1 MGRLREP
8 EVALFAPP
16 LANFHRPFGTFGKA
30 LLLYQPNLVIN
41 HPSRCQAKP
50 IILARLNG
58 LTVFSQLSKMRLALL
73 RIYAPT
79 ESKFMPT
86 ETNYSTQATTGI
98 DLAAIER
105 EMNAFWKELGQE
117 DDQEAVIRAC
127 VLNLVFYVDSQS
139 MARKADDLLID
150 VTIKNPSRA
159 LLLIAD
165 SAAEQSSISSQVL
178 SRCTLPTGKAKQV
191 CCEQVTIS
199 SSGTQI
205 NELPSIVAPLLLSD
219 LPTFLCWFAPFSIEN
234 KVLKR
239 LGNLADRIVIDTERS
254 TNPQADLIALAQQFT
269 DKPKWAAFS
278 DLNWARL
285 TPWRKLLAGFYDVAD
300 YRPHLRRVNRVMIDY
315 ISSLNDSHQI
325 PTSPLMI
332 AGWLASRLGWS
343 INSAEIEDSATVFQF
358 SKSDGQALSIHLNRR
373 QAEQASSHIISKI
386 ALLEADN
393 RASFQ
398 VEQGTEAHWLTTEV
412 TIGTEHRPCHMCSH
426 EPEGTERLLENELE
440 NLGADRVYEQAV
452 ICTGRMLQA
461 LTSIQN

>member
-1 MGRLREP
+1 
-8 EVALFAPP
+8 
-16 LANFHRPFGTFGKA
+16 
-30 LLLYQPNLVIN
+30 
-41 HPSRCQAKP
+41 
-50 IILARLNG
+50 
-58 LTVFSQLSKMRLALL
+58 
-73 RIYAPT
+73 
-79 ESKFMPT
+79 MPT

-239 LGNLADRIVIDTERS
+239 LGNLADRIV
-254 TNPQADLIALAQQFT
+254 
-269 DKPKWAAFS
+269 
-278 DLNWARL
+278 
-285 TPWRKLLAGFYDVAD
+285 
-300 YRPHLRRVNRVMIDY
+300 
-315 ISSLNDSHQI
+315 
-325 PTSPLMI
+325 
-332 AGWLASRLGWS
+332 
-343 INSAEIEDSATVFQF
+343 
-358 SKSDGQALSIHLNRR
+358 
-373 QAEQASSHIISKI
+373 
-386 ALLEADN
+386 
-393 RASFQ
+393 
-398 VEQGTEAHWLTTEV
+398 
-412 TIGTEHRPCHMCSH
+412 
-426 EPEGTERLLENELE
+426 
-440 NLGADRVYEQAV
+440 
-452 ICTGRMLQA
+452 
-461 LTSIQN
+461 

>member
-1 MGRLREP
+1 
-8 EVALFAPP
+8 
-16 LANFHRPFGTFGKA
+16 
-30 LLLYQPNLVIN
+30 
-41 HPSRCQAKP
+41 
-50 IILARLNG
+50 
-58 LTVFSQLSKMRLALL
+58 
-73 RIYAPT
+73 
-79 ESKFMPT
+79 
-86 ETNYSTQATTGI
+86 
-98 DLAAIER
+98 
-105 EMNAFWKELGQE
+105 
-117 DDQEAVIRAC
+117 
-127 VLNLVFYVDSQS
+127 
-139 MARKADDLLID
+139 
-150 VTIKNPSRA
+150 
-159 LLLIAD
+159 
-165 SAAEQSSISSQVL
+165 
-178 SRCTLPTGKAKQV
+178 
-191 CCEQVTIS
+191 
-199 SSGTQI
+199 
-205 NELPSIVAPLLLSD
+205 
-219 LPTFLCWFAPFSIEN
+219 
-234 KVLKR
+234 
-239 LGNLADRIVIDTERS
+239 ERS